1 MDPVRAV
8 SGWTFTGQ
16 VLSAPLPVLVVFS
29 TSPGDR
35 GDQFRALAAE
45 YASRAEVVTVSIE
58 REPELSRCFLNGD
71 GPAILLFRDG
81 RVADG
86 CRYDAPP
93 EQLRAL
99 LNRTLGAP
107 QSTAGT

>member
-1 MDPVRAV
+1 MDPVRVA

-16 VLSAPLPVLVVFS
+16 VLSAPHPVLVAFS
-29 TSPGDR
+29 PTAGDR
-35 GDQFRALAAE
+35 GEVFRTLAAE

-58 REPELSRCFLNGD
+58 REPELTRCFLNGD

-99 LNRTLGAP
+99 LNRSLGAP